1 MPVPGYDPDDVDDKL
16 EELLAERD
24 ADEFLTPEEQRR
36 YEDGERLGEL
46 LDEEEIGRLLD
57 REGDASA

>member
-24 ADEFLTPEEQRR
+24 ADEFLTEEERRR
-36 YEDGERLGEL
+36 YESGERFGDL
-46 LDEEEIGRLLD
+46 LDEEEIRRLLD
-57 REGDASA
+57 RESDASA